1 MLQNK
6 IVKDDHIIVSVTEDS
21 LNVLEEYS
29 SAEELIVESSD
40 KDRNN
45 KMYNVVKSLSG
56 SEGKKNIWFHNYSDK
71 STIEFLRKC
80 YKFHLYTLITFL

>member
-1 MLQNK
+1 MTGESIWSSISILIKLYKNSDGSM
-6 IVKDDHIIVSVTEDS
+6 VREKDDHIIVSVTEDS
-21 LNVLEEYS
+21 VNVLEEYS

-56 SEGKKNIWFHNYSDK
+56 SEGKKNIYIQN
-71 STIEFLRKC
+71 
-80 YKFHLYTLITFL
+80 

>member
-21 LNVLEEYS
+21 VNVLEEYS

-56 SEGKKNIWFHNYSDK
+56 SEGKKSI
-71 STIEFLRKC
+71 
-80 YKFHLYTLITFL
+80 

>member
-21 LNVLEEYS
+21 VNVLEEYS

-56 SEGKKNIWFHNYSDK
+56 SEGKKRI
-71 STIEFLRKC
+71 
-80 YKFHLYTLITFL
+80 

>member
-21 LNVLEEYS
+21 VNVLEEYS

-56 SEGKKNIWFHNYSDK
+56 SEGKKRIWFHNCSNR

-80 YKFHLYTLITFL
+80 YKFIFL

>member
-1 MLQNK
+1 M
-6 IVKDDHIIVSVTEDS
+6 
-21 LNVLEEYS
+21 NVLEEYS

-56 SEGKKNIWFHNYSDK
+56 SEGKKNI
-71 STIEFLRKC
+71 
-80 YKFHLYTLITFL
+80 

>member
-21 LNVLEEYS
+21 VNVLEEYS

-56 SEGKKNIWFHNYSDK
+56 SEGKKNIWYHNYSNR

-80 YKFHLYTLITFL
+80 YKFHLHTLITFL